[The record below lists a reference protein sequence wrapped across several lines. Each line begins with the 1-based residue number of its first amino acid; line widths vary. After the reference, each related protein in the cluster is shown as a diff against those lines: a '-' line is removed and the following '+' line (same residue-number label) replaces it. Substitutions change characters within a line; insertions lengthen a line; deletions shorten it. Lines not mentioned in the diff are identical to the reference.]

1 VVLSQEDD
9 ELVKTNLTLNS
20 VGGGGRGNLMEGRGV
35 ISMELTIGTKSLA
48 TMFFV
53 YEV

>member
-9 ELVKTNLTLNS
+9 ELVKTNLTLNI
-20 VGGGGRGNLMEGRGV
+20 VGGGGDSMEAWDV

>member
-20 VGGGGRGNLMEGRGV
+20 VGGRGNLMEGRSV